1 MRTEQTNEEI
11 ITILSAIKWGT
22 PIHRIVKLYLLMSLI
37 RNKSSRKNT
46 VKDTKISLRTL
57 YTRIDDMRFE
67 KLDYEELINKND
79 TEVRKK

>member
-1 MRTEQTNEEI
+1 MRIEQTNEEI
-11 ITILSAIKWGT
+11 ISILSRIKWGT

-67 KLDYEELINKND
+67 KLDYAELDNKNI
-79 TEVRKK
+79 EK